1 MKPLTAVLTAL
12 ACALV
17 LAAPISATPQQKP
30 DDKKSAEAAGAA
42 GNWTLSAETPHGAM
56 DFQLALKQDG
66 AKLTGTFTS
75 PAGDIPVEGEVVKGV
90 LTFKMT
96 KAPEN
101 YPALAFKAR
110 LKDDGTMAGTMSSD
124 SGDMAFTAKRA
135 K

>member
-30 DDKKSAEAAGAA
+30 DDKKAEAAGAA

-135 K
+135 R

>member
-1 MKPLTAVLTAL
+1 MTRLTAL
-12 ACALV
+12 LTGLTCALV
-17 LAAPISATPQQKP
+17 LTAPISAMPQQKP
-30 DDKKSAEAAGAA
+30 DEKKATETPSAAGK
-42 GNWTLSAETPHGAM
+42 WTISAETPHGAM

-75 PAGDIPVEGEVVKGV
+75 QGGDIPVAGEVVNGV

-96 KAPEN
+96 QEPQGF
-101 YPALAFKAR
+101 PALAFRAKI
-110 LKDDGTMAGTMSSD
+110 KDDGIMSGTMSSD

>member
-1 MKPLTAVLTAL
+1 MKPLTAVSTAL
-12 ACALV
+12 ACALL

-30 DDKKSAEAAGAA
+30 DDKKAAEAPGAA
-42 GNWTLSAETPHGAM
+42 GKWTLSAETPHGAM

-66 AKLTGTFTS
+66 AKLTGTFTT

-96 KAPEN
+96 QAPDG

-124 SGDMAFTAKRA
+124 NGDMAFTGKRA